1 MYTLMGH
8 VDNENTAHLGAGNI
22 GEIFVPS
29 PQFCC
34 EPETA
39 PKKNDLLKNIWGEK
53 AID

>member
-1 MYTLMGH
+1 MGH
-8 VDNENTAHLGAGNI
+8 VDNGNTAHLRSGNM

-39 PKKNDLLKNIWGEK
+39 LKNMTC
-53 AID
+53 